1 MQFVGEESGSS
12 GDRDQSVSMASARW
26 VQGRHSAGP
35 EPLHHLLPLPQMQR
49 EGDSKLRLQT
59 PEPQTNY
66 AARCSFWPEIPTV
79 ALHQPPASYAF
90 STRAPGDLS
99 SGQPTQPR
107 SNPAEQEGWRPQLF
121 PSSHTPSQN
130 LCPYRP
136 WEPGRGQHTAE
147 ETRSAPPASRKA
159 RLFNLHET
167 GWWGHGDLLD
177 S

>member
-1 MQFVGEESGSS
+1 MGTETNLCPWQVPGGSRA
-12 GDRDQSVSMASARW
+12 GTPQARSLCITCC
-26 VQGRHSAGP
+26 RFP
-35 EPLHHLLPLPQMQR
+35 KCR

-59 PEPQTNY
+59 PEPQTSY
-66 AARCSFWPEIPTV
+66 AARCSFWPEIPTL
-79 ALHQPPASYAF
+79 ALHQPRASYAF

-147 ETRSAPPASRKA
+147 ETRSAPPASMKA